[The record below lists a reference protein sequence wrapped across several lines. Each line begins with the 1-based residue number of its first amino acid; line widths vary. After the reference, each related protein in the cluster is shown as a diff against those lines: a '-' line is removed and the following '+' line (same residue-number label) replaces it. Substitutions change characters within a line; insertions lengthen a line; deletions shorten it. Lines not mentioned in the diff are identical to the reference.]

1 MAQMDSLTKQL
12 NMAFTRLNDE
22 LASLSSG
29 IVFVQIRNNV
39 IGKFGI
45 RHDPFETSHTRPF
58 MAAAGMS
65 EAQRN
70 DFRRMAVQAL
80 SHKVGWTH
88 GEIQFEFAIRQGK
101 LRLSITFES
110 NYNMANLL
118 PKFEIGGGP
127 SWNNSNEF
135 EVEGA

>member
-1 MAQMDSLTKQL
+1 MAEMESLTRQL
-12 NMAFTRLNDE
+12 NLVFTKLNDE
-22 LASLSSG
+22 LSHLSSG

-58 MAAAGMS
+58 TAPAGMTA
-65 EAQRN
+65 AQRN
-70 DFRRMAVQAL
+70 DFRRMAIQAL
-80 SHKVGWTH
+80 THKVGWTH
-88 GEIQFEFAIRQGK
+88 GEIQFEFAVRQGK

-110 NYNMANLL
+110 NYNMANML
-118 PKFEIGGGP
+118 PKFELGGGGAA
-127 SWNNSNEF
+127 WDNAK

>member
-1 MAQMDSLTKQL
+1 MERSASLTKQL
-12 NMAFTRLNDE
+12 NIVFGKLGDE
-22 LASLSSG
+22 LANLSSG

-45 RHDPFETSHTRPF
+45 RHDPFETSKTRPF
-58 MAAAGMS
+58 QGGGGLT
-65 EAQRN
+65 EDQRN

-80 SHKVGWTH
+80 NHKVGWTH
-88 GEIQFEFAIRQGK
+88 GEIQFEFAVRQGK

-110 NYNMANLL
+110 NYNMSSLL
-118 PKFEIGGGP
+118 PKFELTG
-127 SWNNSNEF
+127 WNSSG

>member
-1 MAQMDSLTKQL
+1 MQACDTLTKQL
-12 NMAFTRLNDE
+12 NLVFGELSEE
-22 LASLSSG
+22 LASLTSG

-45 RHDPFETSHTRPF
+45 RHDPFETSKTTPF
-58 MAAAGMS
+58 RGS
-65 EAQRN
+65 GGLTPTQIN

-80 SHKVGWTH
+80 NHKTGWTH
-88 GEIQFEFAIRQGK
+88 GEIQFEFAVRQGK

-118 PKFEIGGGP
+118 PKFELTG
-127 SWNNSNEF
+127 WNKPNGM
-135 EVEGA
+135 EGA

>member
-1 MAQMDSLTKQL
+1 MEISEALTKQL
-12 NMAFTRLNDE
+12 NMVFGKLNEE
-22 LASLSSG
+22 LAGLTSG
-29 IVFVQIRNNV
+29 IVFIQIRNNV

-45 RHDPFETSHTRPF
+45 RHDPFETSKTSPF
-58 MAAAGMS
+58 QGNNGMT
-65 EAQRN
+65 ETQRN

-80 SHKVGWTH
+80 RHKVGWTH
-88 GEIQFEFAIRQGK
+88 GEIQFEFAVRQGK

-118 PKFEIGGGP
+118 PKFELTGWGGSG
-127 SWNNSNEF
+127 

>member
-1 MAQMDSLTKQL
+1 MEAPESLTKQL
-12 NMAFTRLNDE
+12 NLVFGQLNDE
-22 LASLSSG
+22 LAGLSSG

-45 RHDPFETSHTRPF
+45 RHDPFETSKTSPF
-58 MAAAGMS
+58 QGSGGMT

-70 DFRRMAVQAL
+70 DFRRMAIQAL
-80 SHKVGWTH
+80 SHKTGWTH

-110 NYNMANLL
+110 NYNMSSLL
-118 PKFEIGGGP
+118 PKFELSGSG
-127 SWNNSNEF
+127 WNGSSGI
-135 EVEGA
+135 EGA